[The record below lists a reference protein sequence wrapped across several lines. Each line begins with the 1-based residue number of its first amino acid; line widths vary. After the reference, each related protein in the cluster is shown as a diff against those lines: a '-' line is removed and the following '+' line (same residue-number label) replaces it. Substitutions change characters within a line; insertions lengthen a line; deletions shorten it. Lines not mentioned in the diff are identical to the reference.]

1 MTQLSDLYSCNY
13 TLIYDI
19 TLDIK
24 IVAYELWKLQDMSY
38 SEIIFLFKV
47 KNGRILC
54 GWHRLCNKAR
64 CDICITTGMILRM
77 VDIGTIDIRVCNYLF
92 TISNVYIQ
100 YLTLV
105 YWIHLNRKC

>member
-38 SEIIFLFKV
+38 SYIIFLFQSQEWTNFMWMASFV
-47 KNGRILC
+47 
-54 GWHRLCNKAR
+54 
-64 CDICITTGMILRM
+64 
-77 VDIGTIDIRVCNYLF
+77 
-92 TISNVYIQ
+92 
-100 YLTLV
+100 
-105 YWIHLNRKC
+105 